1 MQFQFPD
8 SFVNKIEAKKNWLT
22 YKFTLSIWYPTKAI
36 FPKNC
41 LTRHLKLF
49 WLAWIRLLICDLQ
62 DYRRALKNSIIS
74 ALQIHGKSVLRLP
87 QYACFRIQLSL
98 FFSWRNFPYRNNEEN
113 PTALRRWR
121 FVNASL
127 APNQNRHANDR
138 AVTKTIL
145 LERRKNPTQI
155 CIFERVWRCEDN
167 PRLISFHLR
176 KLFWRKCPNCHNKYK
191 SCTFKCNRC
200 TCLERRESTQIDQK
214 IFWGCIKLSQNSS
227 LRFYILN
234 TVNFYD
240 LNFSF

>member
-1 MQFQFPD
+1 MDHLQVYVVYLISNKSNILKKLSHSAAKTVLAGLD
-8 SFVNKIEAKKNWLT
+8 SPLDLWLT
-22 YKFTLSIWYPTKAI
+22 RLS
-36 FPKNC
+36 
-41 LTRHLKLF
+41 
-49 WLAWIRLLICDLQ
+49 
-62 DYRRALKNSIIS
+62 RALKNSIIS

-87 QYACFRIQLSL
+87 QYACFRIQLPLFLTDEIFLTVIKRKIQRHWGADASWMPRSL
-98 FFSWRNFPYRNNEEN
+98 
-113 PTALRRWR
+113 
-121 FVNASL
+121 
-127 APNQNRHANDR
+127 Q
-138 AVTKTIL
+138 TKTDTQTT
-145 LERRKNPTQI
+145 EQSQKQYWQNGEKNPTQI

-176 KLFWRKCPNCHNKYK
+176 KLIWRKYPNCHNKYK

-214 IFWGCIKLSQNSS
+214 IFWGSIKLSQNSS